1 MIRPIAL
8 ALFAATP
15 AAAQQT
21 FSLPAGCEAYV
32 TVQSRNCLVAHHF
45 ICAGDPEGHQRR
57 VDLGEEGM
65 LSTGMIDFETQWIQ
79 SFHTSTGHSETL
91 RDGPTDPAS
100 FTELVTTGEDTYDF
114 HTDSD
119 EIGATRYVG
128 RDGLTGEVRVI
139 DGVALKETEYSIVAY
154 DSDGTE
160 IWRSTGNEYIS
171 EDWRMF
177 LSGRGST
184 TASGETWE
192 SDDSPVEFIFPG
204 EPGFLSAN
212 PKYDCGAT
220 LSKWEV
226 PQ

>member
-1 MIRPIAL
+1 MIRSLCL
-8 ALFAATP
+8 ALVAASP
-15 AAAQQT
+15 AAADT

-32 TVQSRNCLVAHHF
+32 TVQSRNCTVAHHF
-45 ICAGDPEGHQRR
+45 TCEGDPEGYQRR

-65 LSTGMIDFETQWIQ
+65 LYVGMIDAETQWIQ
-79 SFHTSTGHSETL
+79 SFHVGTQHSEAL
-91 RDGPTDPAS
+91 RAGPADPAS
-100 FTELVTTGEDTYDF
+100 FTELLETGEDSYDF
-114 HTDSD
+114 HTDS
-119 EIGATRYVG
+119 EEVGATRYVG

-139 DGVALKETEYSIVAY
+139 DGIALRETEYSIVAY
-154 DSDGTE
+154 GADGE
-160 IWRSTGNEYIS
+160 ELWRSYGNEYIS

-177 LSGRGST
+177 LSGRGT
-184 TASGETWE
+184 TVVPGETWE